1 VLSLLL
7 GLLMVNV
14 LQPGHNAG
22 LPLPEGASAVTAAG
36 FTLHEFAIHL
46 VPRSIAEAMAQNEIL
61 QIVVFATFVGIA
73 AMHQGQHGAAI
84 ADLAGHFSHVMLQVT
99 GYVMKAAP
107 LAIFAAL
114 AAIISTHGLDV
125 LAAYGRFMGSFYF
138 SLGLLW
144 VLLATAGFLVIGPRI
159 KDLLASLRGP
169 VLLAFSTASSEAAFP
184 KTLERLEQFGVP
196 TRIASFVLPV
206 GYSFN
211 LDGSMM
217 YCTFATMFIAQ
228 AYGIEV
234 PVGTQLSML
243 FLLMVT
249 SKGMAGVPRAS
260 LVVIAATLSTFKLP
274 DAGLVLILGVDQ
286 FLDMGRSATNVVGNA
301 IATAAVARWD
311 HALHKSPQIDTPS

>member
-1 VLSLLL
+1 MRRRFGNAIVVAMVAGIVVGWGLHRFLAPETASEVAGYLSIVTEMFIRLVRMIIAPLVLTTLIAGIAHMGDGSALGRIGARTLGWFVGASVLSLLL

-184 KTLERLEQFGVP
+184 KPSSGW
-196 TRIASFVLPV
+196 SN
-206 GYSFN
+206 S
-211 LDGSMM
+211 
-217 YCTFATMFIAQ
+217 
-228 AYGIEV
+228 AYR
-234 PVGTQLSML
+234 
-243 FLLMVT
+243 
-249 SKGMAGVPRAS
+249 RAS
-260 LVVIAATLSTFKLP
+260 QASSC
-274 DAGLVLILGVDQ
+274 
-286 FLDMGRSATNVVGNA
+286 RSA
-301 IATAAVARWD
+301 IPSISTAR
-311 HALHKSPQIDTPS
+311 